1 MEHGFIPRRLW
12 CFDHGPQDEEIIER
26 KGMMSVDKKE
36 TLEKLKNSEAVY
48 VLLSGGTNLP
58 FVECDPDTYDDQV
71 LVFYK
76 EEEARAKMA
85 ALTEEKH
92 PVRII
97 KVEKKNFLTFYM
109 SLYPMGVNCIVTDDG
124 TSKRMAVQLNELISR
139 NSPQKLPKG
148 QVWVENP
155 ALNLTAIYFMQE
167 LHRNRG
173 QAMTEEMKELYE
185 EMMAHLGRGKYIFAV
200 GKDQGI
206 PALKGKDGQLYQPLF
221 TDIQEFGK
229 FNRQNQLRAMVV
241 DADKIPNLL
250 PDGSA
255 GIVINPLGVNVQF
268 KMRKTSQNQ

>member
-1 MEHGFIPRRLW
+1 
-12 CFDHGPQDEEIIER
+12 
-26 KGMMSVDKKE
+26 MSVDKKKQ
-36 TLEKLKNSEAVY
+36 TLEKLRNSEAIY
-48 VLLSGGTNLP
+48 VLASAGTNLP
-58 FVECDPDTYDDQV
+58 YVECDRDTYDDQV

-76 EEEARAKMA
+76 EEDARKKMA
-85 ALTEEKH
+85 DLREKKN
-92 PVRII
+92 PIQII
-97 KVEKKNFLTFYM
+97 KVEKKSFLMFYT

-124 TSKRMAVQLNELISR
+124 TAKRAAVQLNELISR
-139 NSPQKLPKG
+139 NDPGQLPKG

-167 LHRNRG
+167 FHKNRG

-200 GKDQGI
+200 RKDQGI

-241 DADKIPNLL
+241 EADKIPNLL
-250 PDGSA
+250 PAGSA
-255 GIVINPLGVNVQF
+255 GIVINPLGVNVQL
-268 KMRKTSQNQ
+268 KMANTPQKK